1 MINIV
6 YNLRRDKFKSLSFA
20 SSYQEKK
27 PGRNIPRRYVVRV
40 KSPMEDV
47 AFGSRAGRGDLIDF
61 IGRKKSLAASLIPY
75 YHTGQRGAIMGSCSD
90 AM

>member
-1 MINIV
+1 
-6 YNLRRDKFKSLSFA
+6 
-20 SSYQEKK
+20 
-27 PGRNIPRRYVVRV
+27 
-40 KSPMEDV
+40 MEDV